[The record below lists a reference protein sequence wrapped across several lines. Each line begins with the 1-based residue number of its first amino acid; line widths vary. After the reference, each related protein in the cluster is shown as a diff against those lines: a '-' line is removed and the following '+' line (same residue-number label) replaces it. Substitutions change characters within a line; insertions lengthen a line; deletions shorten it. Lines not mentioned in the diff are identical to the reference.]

1 MIKFKILR
9 WVLLLLIATNLVNVG
24 YTISMLYDSAYSPA
38 IPRFSR
44 EITIF
49 LYIMILR
56 TLVTTTGLYFLQRSC
71 AKFIRE
77 GYFNTKSRRSM
88 TIGGWII
95 TGEAA
100 ITLIR
105 IAFSYKPLQL
115 EEAQRTFSFYNGIS
129 FSILMLIMGFS
140 IVAAADIL
148 KKGERIKNENDL
160 TI

>member
-1 MIKFKILR
+1 
-9 WVLLLLIATNLVNVG
+9 
-24 YTISMLYDSAYSPA
+24 
-38 IPRFSR
+38 
-44 EITIF
+44 
-49 LYIMILR
+49 
-56 TLVTTTGLYFLQRSC
+56 
-71 AKFIRE
+71 
-77 GYFNTKSRRSM
+77 M

-105 IAFSYKPLQL
+105 IAFSYKLNQF
-115 EEAQRTFSFYNGIS
+115 EEVQKTLSFYNGIS
-129 FSILMLIMGFS
+129 YNTFLLIIGFS